1 VWGVFNRE
9 TKEEKMKVI
18 PLLILALFLV
28 CTGGNNMEDT
38 FALPDPIRTNR
49 SIEECLALR
58 RSVRAFTSD
67 TLTHAQ
73 ISTLLWAAQGVTDT
87 TRNTSRG
94 FRTAPSA
101 GATYPL
107 ETYIVV
113 PQGIFH
119 YVPSTHQVKLLKAG
133 DSRAALAAACLNQ
146 QCVLK
151 APCSIVLCAVPERT
165 SERYGERAM
174 RYIYMEAG
182 HAAQNVHLE
191 AVALGLGSVPVG
203 AFDDDALAK
212 FLELNTAEQKT
223 IPLYVISIGV
233 PADTSR

>member
-1 VWGVFNRE
+1 
-9 TKEEKMKVI
+9 MKVI
-18 PLLILALFLV
+18 PLLTLALFLV

-58 RSVRAFTSD
+58 RSVRSFTSD

-73 ISTLLWAAQGVTDT
+73 ISTLLWAAQGITDT
-87 TRNTSRG
+87 TRNTHNTRNTGRG
-94 FRTAPSA
+94 LRTAPSA

-113 PQGIFH
+113 PQGTFH

-133 DSRAALAAACLNQ
+133 DLRAALAAACLNQ

-165 SERYGERAM
+165 SKRYGERAM

-223 IPLYVISIGV
+223 IPLYVISTGV
-233 PADTSR
+233 PADTGR

>member
-1 VWGVFNRE
+1 
-9 TKEEKMKVI
+9 MKLI
-18 PLLILALFLV
+18 PLLTLALFLV

-58 RSVRAFTSD
+58 RSVRSFTSD

-87 TRNTSRG
+87 TRNTRNTGRG
-94 FRTAPSA
+94 LRTVPSA

-113 PQGIFH
+113 PQGTFH

-133 DSRAALAAACLNQ
+133 DLRAALAAACLNQ

-165 SERYGERAM
+165 SKRYGERAM

-203 AFDDDALAK
+203 AFDDDALTK
-212 FLELNTAEQKT
+212 LLNLGLAEQKT

-233 PADTSR
+233 PADTGR